1 MGAGAYITVP
11 TRIIHRRL
19 EHRPKVA
26 STMTRQRP
34 WIIYWTT
41 CSCLYACAL
50 LSLAMGAR
58 GRAPDA
64 ERKILKKV
72 EAQYPAILKRR
83 GIGGTVRLKVSVKP
97 DGTVKDVEVLGGNP
111 ALADAAEKAVRQ
123 WKFAPG
129 NDSLVNIAVSF
140 DPNS

>member
-1 MGAGAYITVP
+1 MNYRDR
-11 TRIIHRRL
+11 RIKPHR
-19 EHRPKVA
+19 VGF
-26 STMTRQRP
+26 
-34 WIIYWTT
+34 WIFA
-41 CSCLYACAL
+41 CLLCMPAL
-50 LSLAMGAR
+50 HAQE
-58 GRAPDA
+58 A

-83 GIGGTVRLKVSVKP
+83 GIGGTVKLKVFINA
-97 DGTVKDVEVLGGNP
+97 DGSVKDVAVLGGNP

-129 NDSLVNIAVSF
+129 SESAITVAVNF

>member
-1 MGAGAYITVP
+1 MTYRNC
-11 TRIIHRRL
+11 RI
-19 EHRPKVA
+19 RPQLVVF
-26 STMTRQRP
+26 
-34 WIIYWTT
+34 WIF
-41 CSCLYACAL
+41 ACL
-50 LSLAMGAR
+50 LSLPVVHAQES
-58 GRAPDA
+58 

-83 GIGGTVRLKVSVKP
+83 GIGGTVKLKVFING
-97 DGTVKDVEVLGGNP
+97 DGSVKDVEILGGNP

-129 NDSLVNIAVSF
+129 PETSISVSVNF